1 MTRDASGHDARR
13 QIALLRL
20 SAEIAA
26 APDEEEI
33 CSAVVN
39 GLRDPALG
47 YDFLGIF
54 LLDDATGDRV
64 LHASV
69 GWPDAP
75 KGWRV
80 HPGQGLSE
88 RPLHNGKLHYT
99 PDVTREAGYLPSL
112 NSGSEVDVPL
122 QTGSQVF
129 GVLVVESTEPD
140 AFDENDLEILTAAA
154 TQASIAIGRARSLS
168 AERRRADEQQALLD
182 TLADLS
188 GEPA

>member
-1 MTRDASGHDARR
+1 MTPRKSNGHAARR
-13 QIALLRL
+13 QAALLRL

-26 APDEEEI
+26 APDEGEI

-47 YDFLGIF
+47 YVFLGLF
-54 LLDDATGDRV
+54 LLDEATGDRV
-64 LHASV
+64 LRASV

-75 KGWRV
+75 PGWRV

-88 RPLHNGKLHYT
+88 RPLQDGKLHYT

-122 QTGSQVF
+122 AMGEKVF
-129 GVLVVESTEPD
+129 GVLVVESTRPD
-140 AFDENDLEILTAAA
+140 AFT
-154 TQASIAIGRARSLS
+154 G
-168 AERRRADEQQALLD
+168 
-182 TLADLS
+182 
-188 GEPA
+188 